1 MGSLTSTPNRSSRIS
16 QAPRATLTI
25 QMDIGADGALSQ
37 EELSAIQRS
46 VMRGVER
53 IARALNDRAG
63 GGRSPAFLKD
73 LSILAPL
80 DLDVDRSMLAFEAPH
95 DTEQFP
101 IDFGKGDAGVQ
112 ATELFVHSIGALL
125 DGKDLSETIGDPA
138 TRSLHRFVRSV
149 GTHYSVEVI
158 AQVGETE
165 TSIVFDPAEMP
176 KGERRHALT
185 SLSFV
190 GRLYAAN
197 LGTRTFRFKDELG
210 RSRLVTVGEN
220 LDEVAFARDLLGD
233 IAYVDASARD
243 GDSSRFIASAIERVD
258 PLTASRY
265 EAWDTGSTLTG
276 HETKDIVEELR
287 IPGLDI
293 EGGAEHGPGA

>member
-1 MGSLTSTPNRSSRIS
+1 MSSLTCTSNRSDRIS

-25 QMDIGADGALSQ
+25 QMDIGTDGALSS
-37 EELSAIQRS
+37 EELTAIQRS

-63 GGRSPAFLKD
+63 GGRSPAFLKE
-73 LSILAPL
+73 LSVLVPIGI
-80 DLDVDRSMLAFEAPH
+80 DVDRSLVSFEAPH

-125 DGKDLSETIGDPA
+125 DGKALGETIGDPA
-138 TRSLHRFVRSV
+138 SRSVRRFVRSV
-149 GTHYSVEVI
+149 DVHRAVRVVAT
-158 AQVGETE
+158 VGETE
-165 TSIVFDPAEMP
+165 TSIDFDPAEVP
-176 KGERRHALT
+176 RGESRRSQT

-190 GRLYAAN
+190 GRLYGAN

-210 RSRLVTVGEN
+210 RSRLVTVAED
-220 LDEVAFARDLLGD
+220 LDQVALARDLLGD
-233 IAYVDASARD
+233 IAYVDASASD
-243 GDSSRFIASAIERVD
+243 GDSSRFVASGIQRVD

-276 HETKDIVEELR
+276 HETKDIVEELQ
-287 IPGLDI
+287 IPGLGFEVDD
-293 EGGAEHGPGA
+293 

>member
-1 MGSLTSTPNRSSRIS
+1 MSSLTNTPNRSIRIS

-25 QMDIGADGALSQ
+25 QMDIGADGTLSE
-37 EELSAIQRS
+37 EELAAIQRS

-73 LSILAPL
+73 LSVLVPL
-80 DLDVDRSMLAFEAPH
+80 DLDVDRSMISFEAPH

-101 IDFGKGDAGVQ
+101 IDFGTGDAGVQ

-138 TRSLHRFVRSV
+138 SRSLRRFVRSV
-149 GTHYSVEVI
+149 DAHPMVQVVAS
-158 AQVGETE
+158 VGETE
-165 TSIVFDPAEMP
+165 TAIEFDPAEVP

-190 GRLYAAN
+190 GRLYGAN

-210 RSRLVTVGEN
+210 RSRLVTVGQD
-220 LDEVAFARDLLGD
+220 LDEVALARELLGD
-233 IAYVDASARD
+233 IAYVDANAGD
-243 GDSSRFIASAIERVD
+243 QDSSQFVAAAIQRVD
-258 PLTASRY
+258 PLVASRY
-265 EAWDTGSTLTG
+265 EAWDAGSTLTG
-276 HETKDIVEELR
+276 HETKDIVEELQ
-287 IPGLDI
+287 IPGLGI
-293 EGGAEHGPGA
+293 EPKS

>member
-1 MGSLTSTPNRSSRIS
+1 LIS

-25 QMDIGADGALSQ
+25 QVDVGADDALT
-37 EELSAIQRS
+37 EKELAAVQRS

-73 LSILAPL
+73 LSVLAPL
-80 DLDVDRSMLAFEAPH
+80 EIDLERSMVLFEAPH

-138 TRSLHRFVRSV
+138 SRSVHRFMRSV
-149 GTHYSVEVI
+149 DAHHAVQVVAS
-158 AQVGETE
+158 VGESE
-165 TSIVFDPAEMP
+165 TAIEFDPAEIP
-176 KGERRHALT
+176 KGERRRSLT

-190 GRLYAAN
+190 GRLYGAN

-210 RSRLVTVGEN
+210 RTRLVTVGED
-220 LDEVAFARDLLGD
+220 LDEVALARELFGD
-233 IAYVDASARD
+233 IAYIDANAS
-243 GDSSRFIASAIERVD
+243 GEDSSRFTASAIRRVD
-258 PLTASRY
+258 PLTASQY
-265 EAWDTGSTLTG
+265 EVWDAGTTLTG
-276 HETKDIVEELR
+276 HETTDIVEELQ
-287 IPGLDI
+287 IPGLGP
-293 EGGAEHGPGA
+293 EGDS

>member
-1 MGSLTSTPNRSSRIS
+1 MSSLTCTPNRSDRIS

-25 QMDIGADGALSQ
+25 QLDIGEDGSLSE
-37 EELSAIQRS
+37 EELTAIQRS

-73 LSILAPL
+73 LSVLVPMAI
-80 DLDVDRSMLAFEAPH
+80 DVDRSMISFEAPH

-125 DGKDLSETIGDPA
+125 DGRDLSEAIGDPA
-138 TRSLHRFVRSV
+138 SRSVHRFMRSV
-149 GTHYSVEVI
+149 DAHHAVQVVAS
-158 AQVGETE
+158 VGETE
-165 TSIVFDPAEMP
+165 TAIEFDPAEAP
-176 KGERRHALT
+176 KGERRRSAT

-190 GRLYAAN
+190 GRLYGAN

-210 RSRLVTVGEN
+210 RTRLVTVGED
-220 LDEVAFARDLLGD
+220 LDEIALARELLGD
-233 IAYVDASARD
+233 IAYVDANASD
-243 GDSSRFIASAIERVD
+243 EDSSRFIASAIQRVD
-258 PLTASRY
+258 PLVASQY
-265 EAWDTGSTLTG
+265 EAWDAGTALTG
-276 HETKDIVEELR
+276 HETRDVVEELQ
-287 IPGLDI
+287 IPGLGI
-293 EGGAEHGPGA
+293 EGGS

>member
-1 MGSLTSTPNRSSRIS
+1 MSSLTWTPSRSDRIS

-37 EELSAIQRS
+37 EELTAIQRS

-73 LSILAPL
+73 LSVLVPMGI
-80 DLDVDRSMLAFEAPH
+80 DVDRLMVSFEAPH

-125 DGKDLSETIGDPA
+125 DGRNLAETVGDPA
-138 TRSLHRFVRSV
+138 SRSVHRFVRSV
-149 GTHYSVEVI
+149 DAHHSVHVV
-158 AQVGETE
+158 ASVGETE
-165 TSIVFDPAEMP
+165 TSIEFDPAEVP
-176 KGERRHALT
+176 RGESRRSQT

-210 RSRLVTVGEN
+210 RSRLVTVGQG
-220 LDEVAFARDLLGD
+220 LDEVALARELLGD
-233 IAYVDASARD
+233 IAYVDAEATTD
-243 GDSSRFIASAIERVD
+243 DSSRFVASSIRRVD
-258 PLTASRY
+258 PLAASRY
-265 EAWDTGSTLTG
+265 SAWDAGSTLTG
-276 HETKDIVEELR
+276 HEKKDIVEELQ
-287 IPGLDI
+287 IPGLGF
-293 EGGAEHGPGA
+293 EGDG

>member
-1 MGSLTSTPNRSSRIS
+1 MSSLTLYVETELRIS

-25 QMDIGADGALSQ
+25 QMDIGADGALSS
-37 EELSAIQRS
+37 EELTAVQRS

-73 LSILAPL
+73 LSVLVPL
-80 DLDVDRSMLAFEAPH
+80 EIDVDRSMVTFEAPH

-125 DGKDLSETIGDPA
+125 DGRDLSETIGDPA
-138 TRSLHRFVRSV
+138 SRSVRRFVRSV
-149 GTHYSVEVI
+149 DAHDRVLVAAS
-158 AQVGETE
+158 VGETE
-165 TSIVFDPAEMP
+165 TAIEFDPAEVP
-176 KGERRHALT
+176 RGESRHALT

-210 RSRLVTVGEN
+210 RSRLVTVAPE
-220 LDEVAFARDLLGD
+220 LDEVAIARDLLGD
-233 IAYVDASARD
+233 IAYVDAGATNE
-243 GDSSRFIASAIERVD
+243 DSSQFVASSIRRVD

-265 EAWDTGSTLTG
+265 DEWDSGSTLTG
-276 HETKDIVEELR
+276 DETKDIVEELQ
-287 IPGLDI
+287 IPGLGL
-293 EGGAEHGPGA
+293 EGDE

>member
-1 MGSLTSTPNRSSRIS
+1 V
-16 QAPRATLTI
+16 
-25 QMDIGADGALSQ
+25 DIGPDGVLSE
-37 EELSAIQRS
+37 EELADIQRS

-73 LSILAPL
+73 LSVLEPL
-80 DLDVDRSMLAFEAPH
+80 GIDVDRSLVSFEAPH

-138 TRSLHRFVRSV
+138 SRSLHRFVRSV
-149 GTHYSVEVI
+149 DAHPRVQVVAS
-158 AQVGETE
+158 VGETE
-165 TSIVFDPAEMP
+165 TSIEFDPAEVP
-176 KGERRHALT
+176 KGEPRHSLT

-190 GRLYAAN
+190 GRLYGAN

-210 RSRLVTVGEN
+210 RSRLVTVGQD
-220 LDEVAFARDLLGD
+220 LDEVALARELLGD
-233 IAYVDASARD
+233 IAYVDANTAN
-243 GDSSRFIASAIERVD
+243 GDSSRFIASAIRRVD
-258 PLTASRY
+258 PRTASRY
-265 EAWDTGSTLTG
+265 DAWDTGSTLTG
-276 HETKDIVEELR
+276 HERKDIIEELQ
-287 IPGLDI
+287 IPGLGL
-293 EGGAEHGPGA
+293 EGDD

>member
-1 MGSLTSTPNRSSRIS
+1 MSSLAYTPNRSIRIS

-25 QMDIGADGALSQ
+25 QMDVGSDGALPQ
-37 EELSAIQRS
+37 EELAAIQRS

-73 LSILAPL
+73 LSVLVPL
-80 DLDVDRSMLAFEAPH
+80 RIDVDRSMVSFEAPH

-125 DGKDLSETIGDPA
+125 DGKDLADTIGDPA
-138 TRSLHRFVRSV
+138 SRSLHRFVRSV
-149 GTHYSVEVI
+149 DAHHRVEVI

-165 TSIVFDPAEMP
+165 TTIEFDPAEVP

-190 GRLYAAN
+190 GRLYGAN

-210 RSRLVTVGEN
+210 RSRLVTVGED
-220 LDEVAFARDLLGD
+220 LDEVALARELLGD
-233 IAYVDASARD
+233 IAYVDANASD
-243 GDSSRFIASAIERVD
+243 GDSSHFVAAGIRRVD

-265 EAWDTGSTLTG
+265 EAWDSGTTLTG
-276 HETKDIVEELR
+276 HETKDIVEELQ

-293 EGGAEHGPGA
+293 EGGD